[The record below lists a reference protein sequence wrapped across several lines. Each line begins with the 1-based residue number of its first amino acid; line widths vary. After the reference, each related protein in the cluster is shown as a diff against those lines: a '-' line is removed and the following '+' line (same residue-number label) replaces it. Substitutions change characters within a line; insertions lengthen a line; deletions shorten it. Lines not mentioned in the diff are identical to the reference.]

1 LRTGDVGAAV
11 ADLQHRLDDV
21 GLPCPPDTE
30 GLFGAGTAA
39 AVEAFQHRR
48 GLRVDGVCGQQTW
61 GALVEAGFRLGDRFL
76 YLHAP
81 MFRGDDVA
89 DLQQRLSAL
98 GFDTGRVDGIFG
110 GLTSSA
116 LADFQRNVSL
126 PVDGILGAST
136 LLELKRVT
144 PRHTEPELVSN
155 VRDRERLRQ
164 APRTLLGRRLAI
176 GEEGGLDVLVTAVR
190 RRLAATGAEVV
201 PLLHSDGSLQAA
213 AANAAEVEVYV
224 GLRLDPDR
232 TRCSASYYRGYSYE
246 SAGGRRLAELL
257 QALAAVALDIP
268 ADGVQ
273 GMTLSV
279 LRETRMPAVI
289 CEVGPPAVVVGRAGA
304 LAQAIVEALTIWAVT
319 PVD

>member
-1 LRTGDVGAAV
+1 M
-11 ADLQHRLDDV
+11 ADLQHRLDEV
-21 GLPCPPDTE
+21 GLPWLPDAE
-30 GLFGAGTAA
+30 GLFGVGTAA

-48 GLRVDGVCGQQTW
+48 GLRVDGICGGQTW

-136 LLELKRVT
+136 LRELKRVM
-144 PRHTEPELVSN
+144 PRHADPELVST
-155 VRDRERLRQ
+155 VRDREQLRR

-190 RRLAATGAEVV
+190 RHLTASGAEVV
-201 PLLHSDGSLQAA
+201 PLLHPDGSLQAA
-213 AANAAEVEVYV
+213 AANAAEVEAYV

-232 TRCSASYYRGYSYE
+232 TRCSASYYAGYRYE
-246 SAGGRRLAELL
+246 SAGGRRLAELV
-257 QALAAVALDIP
+257 QALAAVALGIAP
-268 ADGVQ
+268 DGVQ
-273 GMTLSV
+273 GMSLPV

-289 CEVGPPAVVVGRAGA
+289 CELGPPAMVVAHAGE
-304 LAQAIVEALTIWAVT
+304 LADAIVEALTLWAVT
-319 PVD
+319 PLE

>member
-1 LRTGDVGAAV
+1 MRAGDKGAAV
-11 ADLQHRLDDV
+11 ADLQRRLDGA
-21 GLPCPPDTE
+21 GLPCLPDSE

-48 GLRVDGVCGQQTW
+48 GLRVDGVCGSQTW
-61 GALVEAGFRLGDRFL
+61 AGLVEAGLRLGDRFL

-136 LLELKRVT
+136 LRELKRVM
-144 PRHTEPELVSN
+144 PRHPEPELVSS

-164 APRTLLGRRLAI
+164 APRTLLGRRLAV
-176 GEEGGLDVLVTAVR
+176 GEEGGLDVLVTTVR
-190 RRLAATGAEVV
+190 RHLSATGAEVV
-201 PLLHSDGSLQAA
+201 ALLHPDGSLQAA
-213 AANAAEVEVYV
+213 AANAAQVEAYV

-232 TRCSASYYRGYSYE
+232 SRCSASYYAGYSYE
-246 SAGGRRLAELL
+246 SAGGRHLAELL
-257 QALAAVALDIP
+257 QSLAAVALELPPGGI
-268 ADGVQ
+268 Q
-273 GMTLSV
+273 GMSLPV

-289 CEVGPPAVVVGRAGA
+289 CEVGPPARVVARAGP
-304 LAQAIVEALTIWAVT
+304 LARAIVEALTIWAVT
-319 PVD
+319 PVE

>member
-1 LRTGDVGAAV
+1 V
-11 ADLQHRLDDV
+11 ADLQQRLGGV
-21 GLPCPPDTE
+21 GLPCPPDAE
-30 GLFGAGTAA
+30 GLFGAGTAS

-48 GLRVDGVCGQQTW
+48 GLRVDGICGHQTW

-110 GLTSSA
+110 VNTSSG
-116 LADFQRNVSL
+116 LADFQRNVNL

-136 LLELKRVT
+136 LLELKRVM
-144 PRHTEPELVSN
+144 PRHPEPELVSS

-164 APRTLLGRRLAI
+164 APRTLLGRRLAV

-190 RRLAATGAEVV
+190 RHLTASGAEVV
-201 PLLHSDGSLQAA
+201 PLLHPDGSLQAA
-213 AANAAEVEVYV
+213 AANAAQVEAYV

-232 TRCSASYYRGYSYE
+232 TRCSVSYYAGYSFE

-257 QALAAVALDIP
+257 QSLASAALGIP
-268 ADGVQ
+268 SDGIQ
-273 GMTLSV
+273 GMSLPV

-289 CEVGPPAVVVGRAGA
+289 CEVGPTATVVTRAVV
-304 LAQAIVEALTIWAVT
+304 LAQAIAEALTVWATT